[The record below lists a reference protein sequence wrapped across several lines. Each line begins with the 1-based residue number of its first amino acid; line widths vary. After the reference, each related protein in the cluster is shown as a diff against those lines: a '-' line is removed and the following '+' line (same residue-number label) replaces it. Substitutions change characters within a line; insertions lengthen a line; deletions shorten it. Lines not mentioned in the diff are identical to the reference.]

1 MSETLHD
8 RIEQRLKIMGLSAQR
23 ASLDAGLSRDVIRK
37 LLSNREQLPTGKT
50 LSGLARALD
59 VSEQW
64 LLTGADGPVLR
75 PQPDVRHAAVS
86 LPSRLDMPNDVPV
99 RGTAAGSL
107 TKGAFQITSDVIDYV
122 RRPHSLNGASDIY
135 ALYVEGSSMEPQYF
149 AGDLVYVHP
158 HRPART
164 GDVVI
169 VQTALDEF
177 QGEASI
183 GVYVKRT
190 EKYLTILKRNP
201 PNTEVQ
207 ISRETIRH
215 VHKVLSMNEIFGV

>member
-1 MSETLHD
+1 MKDTLHD

-37 LLSNREQLPTGKT
+37 LLSNRDQLPTGKT

-75 PQPDVRHAAVS
+75 PQADVRNAAVP
-86 LPSRLDMPNDVPV
+86 LPNRLDMPNDVPV

-122 RRPHSLNGASDIY
+122 RRPHSLIGASDIY
-135 ALYVEGSSMEPQYF
+135 GLYIEGSSMEPQYF
-149 AGDLVYVHP
+149 PGDLVYVHP
-158 HRPART
+158 HRPARA